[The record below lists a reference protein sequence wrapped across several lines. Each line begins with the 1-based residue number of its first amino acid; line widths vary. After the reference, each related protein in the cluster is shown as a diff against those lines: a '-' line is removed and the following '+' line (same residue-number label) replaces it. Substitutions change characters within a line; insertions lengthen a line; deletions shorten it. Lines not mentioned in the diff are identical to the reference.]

1 MAGRVT
7 VQLVLISALVAC
19 HNDHPTTPAL
29 PAASAVIFTL
39 PSTHLVVGDSVPAT
53 ATVLDGNGVVI
64 DSAPVV
70 WRSLNPGVATVSSYG
85 EVYGKGTG
93 IGRIV
98 AKSGAVADTVVVT
111 VDVPATIAI
120 DSITPH
126 QLIAG
131 QPATLYGHQ
140 FSNIPTATVIL
151 VGVDSLAPTTA
162 DSTHL
167 VFVLPDTSCSPA
179 GTRTITVKSR
189 GSTAQLLERFAPG
202 TPAISLAVGGV
213 QAINASTTGCLQF
226 AATASAAT
234 YIVIVADVT
243 SSLDAGFGFEL
254 TQVVGDSAPLG
265 FHGYSRVRAAL
276 RANAHRAIS
285 PRAALARTPGTLS
298 RSRVTESGNHGS
310 GNHGSGNHGSG
321 NHGSSNHET
330 GVPDSEHHAV
340 ASEASAVH
348 KAAVGDAVTYNV
360 PLHGCDSAVATHGH
374 VMAIG
379 AHAIVAQDDAASS
392 TGVDF
397 AGIAADVD
405 AGIYPTDS
413 SHFGTPSDID
423 ANGHVILYYTPQ
435 VAALTSGDAAIVG
448 GFFFRGDLFPTST
461 CGASNQAEILYLS
474 PPSSSR
480 GTIAHVLEHL
490 INASNHIRTN
500 ATAFEDPWLD
510 EALAHAAEDFVG
522 RAVDGYS
529 DTQLLA
535 YTDISNGPNAN
546 AYASYFQGNAQRY
559 ASWLGGPQQFGGADT
574 TADTS
579 AAARGAAWTL
589 LRYTFDQY
597 ANGSPATLSRAL
609 AAGPNTGIYN
619 LVSATGTSLDSLIEG
634 WLVATYATGFA
645 VPGVAPRYTFTSYN
659 WQAIE
664 SQVNGSFALST
675 TPFAAGATGIADSVQ
690 ANSGFYLTMANL
702 APTVAFSTRLL
713 SSAGTV
719 VTLPG
724 ARLYILR
731 IQ

>member
-1 MAGRVT
+1 LAGRVT

-39 PSTHLVVGDSVPAT
+39 PTTHLVVGDSVPAT
-53 ATVLDGNGVVI
+53 ATVLDANGVVI

-70 WRSLNPGVATVSSYG
+70 WRSLNPSVATVSSYG

-98 AKSGAVADTVVVT
+98 ARSGAVADTVVVT
-111 VDVPATIAI
+111 VDVAATITI
-120 DSITPH
+120 DSIAPH

-140 FSNIPTATVIL
+140 FSSIPTATVIL
-151 VGVDSLAPTTA
+151 IGVDSLAPTTA

-189 GSTAQLLERFAPG
+189 GSAAQLLERFAPG
-202 TPAISLAVGGV
+202 APAISLAVGGV

-226 AATASAAT
+226 AANASAAT
-234 YIVIVADVT
+234 YIVIVGDVT
-243 SSLDAGFGFEL
+243 SSLDAGFGFQL

-265 FHGYSRVRAAL
+265 FHGYSRVRG
-276 RANAHRAIS
+276 RARIAT
-285 PRAALARTPGTLS
+285 PRAAVVRHPPAVVRRSPG
-298 RSRVTESGNHGS
+298 
-310 GNHGSGNHGSG
+310 
-321 NHGSSNHET
+321 
-330 GVPDSEHHAV
+330 V
-340 ASEASAVH
+340 AQAASPVQRAT
-348 KAAVGDAVTYNV
+348 VGDAVTYNV
-360 PLHGCDSAVATHGH
+360 PLHGCDSAVVTHGH
-374 VMAIG
+374 VMAVG
-379 AHAIVAQDDAASS
+379 THAILVQDDSASNS
-392 TGVDF
+392 GIDF
-397 AGIAADVD
+397 AAISADVD
-405 AGIYPTDS
+405 ASIYPTDS

-423 ANGHVILYYTPQ
+423 GNGHVILYYTPQ
-435 VAALTSGDAAIVG
+435 AAALTSGDASIVG

-461 CGASNQAEILYLS
+461 CAASNQAEILYLS

-480 GTIAHVLEHL
+480 GTIAHTLEHL

-500 ATAFEDPWLD
+500 ATAFEEPWLD

-529 DTQLLA
+529 DTQLLSFA
-535 YTDISNGPNAN
+535 DISSGPNAN
-546 AYASYFQGNAQRY
+546 AYTSYFQGNAERY
-559 ASWLGGPQQFGGADT
+559 ASWLAVPQQFGGADT

-579 AAARGAAWTL
+579 SAARGAAWTL
-589 LRYTFDQY
+589 LRYTLDQY

-619 LVSATGTSLDSLIEG
+619 LVSATGTSLDSLVEG

-645 VPGVAPRYTFTSYN
+645 VAGVAPRYTFTSYN
-659 WQAIE
+659 WQDIE
-664 SQVNGSFALST
+664 TQLTQAFGLST

-702 APTVAFSTRLL
+702 PPTVAFSTRLL

>member
-1 MAGRVT
+1 LAGRVT

-53 ATVLDGNGVVI
+53 ATVFDVNGVVI

-111 VDVPATIAI
+111 VDVAATITI
-120 DSITPH
+120 DSIAPH

-140 FSNIPTATVIL
+140 FSSMPTATVIL
-151 VGVDSLAPTTA
+151 IGVDSLAPTTA

-234 YIVIVADVT
+234 YIVIVGDVT

-254 TQVVGDSAPLG
+254 TQAVGDSAPLG

-298 RSRVTESGNHGS
+298 RRRVTESGNHGS
-310 GNHGSGNHGSG
+310 GS
-321 NHGSSNHET
+321 HET
-330 GVPDSEHHAV
+330 GVPDSEHRAV
-340 ASEASAVH
+340 ASEASEASAVH

-423 ANGHVILYYTPQ
+423 GNGHVILYYTPQ

-474 PPSSSR
+474 PPSASR

-546 AYASYFQGNAQRY
+546 AYASYFQGNALRY
-559 ASWLGGPQQFGGADT
+559 ASWIAAPQQFGGADT

-609 AAGPNTGIYN
+609 AAGPNTGLYN
-619 LVSATGTSLDSLIEG
+619 LVTATATSLDSLIEG

-659 WQAIE
+659 WQDIE
-664 SQVNGSFALST
+664 TQLTQGFGLAT

-690 ANSGFYLTMANL
+690 ANTGFYLTMANQ

-724 ARLYILR
+724 VRLYILR

>member
-39 PSTHLVVGDSVPAT
+39 PTTHLVVGDSVPAT
-53 ATVLDGNGVVI
+53 ATVLDANGVVI

-70 WRSLNPGVATVSSYG
+70 WRSLNPSVATVSSYG

-98 AKSGAVADTVVVT
+98 ARSGAVADTVVVT
-111 VDVPATIAI
+111 VDVAATITI
-120 DSITPH
+120 DSIAPH

-140 FSNIPTATVIL
+140 FSSIPTATVIL
-151 VGVDSLAPTTA
+151 IGVDSLAPTTA

-189 GSTAQLLERFAPG
+189 GSAAQLLERFAPG
-202 TPAISLAVGGV
+202 APAISLAVGGV

-226 AATASAAT
+226 AANASAAT
-234 YIVIVADVT
+234 YIVIVGDVT
-243 SSLDAGFGFEL
+243 SSLDAGFGFQL

-276 RANAHRAIS
+276 RANASRAIS
-285 PRAALARTPGTLS
+285 PRAALAHTPRVAVGRTPGNLS
-298 RSRVTESGNHGS
+298 RSRV
-310 GNHGSGNHGSG
+310 
-321 NHGSSNHET
+321 
-330 GVPDSEHHAV
+330 PDSEHRTV

-360 PLHGCDSAVATHGH
+360 PLHGCDSAVVTHGH
-374 VMAIG
+374 VMAVG
-379 AHAIVAQDDAASS
+379 THAILVQDDSASNS
-392 TGVDF
+392 GIDF
-397 AGIAADVD
+397 AAISADVD
-405 AGIYPTDS
+405 ASIYPTDS

-423 ANGHVILYYTPQ
+423 GNGHVILYYTPQ
-435 VAALTSGDAAIVG
+435 VAALTSGDASIVG
-448 GFFFRGDLFPTST
+448 GFFFRGDLFPTSA
-461 CGASNQAEILYLS
+461 CAASNQAEILYLS

-480 GTIAHVLEHL
+480 GTIAHTLEHL

-500 ATAFEDPWLD
+500 TTAFEEPWLD

-529 DTQLLA
+529 DTQLLSFA
-535 YTDISNGPNAN
+535 DISSGPNAN
-546 AYASYFQGNAQRY
+546 AYTSYFQGNAERY
-559 ASWLGGPQQFGGADT
+559 ASWLAVPQQFGGADT

-579 AAARGAAWTL
+579 SAARGAAWTL
-589 LRYTFDQY
+589 LRYTLDQY

-619 LVSATGTSLDSLIEG
+619 LVSATGTSLDSLVEG

-645 VPGVAPRYTFTSYN
+645 VAGVAPRYTFTSYN
-659 WQAIE
+659 WQDIE
-664 SQVNGSFALST
+664 TQLTQAFGLST

-702 APTVAFSTRLL
+702 PPTVAFSTRLL

>member
-39 PSTHLVVGDSVPAT
+39 PTTHLVVGDSLPAI
-53 ATVLDGNGVVI
+53 ATVVDVNGVVI

-70 WRSLNPGVATVSSYG
+70 WSSLHPSVATVSSYG
-85 EVYGKGTG
+85 EVYGKGAG

-98 AKSGAVADTVVVT
+98 ARSGAVADTVVVT
-111 VDVPATIAI
+111 VDVAATITI
-120 DSITPH
+120 DSIAPH

-140 FSNIPTATVIL
+140 FSSIPTATVIL
-151 VGVDSLAPTTA
+151 IGLDSLAPTTA

-189 GSTAQLLERFAPG
+189 GSAAQLLERFAPG
-202 TPAISLAVGGV
+202 TPAISLPVGGV

-226 AATASAAT
+226 AANASAAT
-234 YIVIVADVT
+234 YIVIVGDVT
-243 SSLDAGFGFEL
+243 SSLDAGFGFQL

-265 FHGYSRVRAAL
+265 FHGYSRVRT
-276 RANAHRAIS
+276 IS
-285 PRAALARTPGTLS
+285 PRAALARTPGRLA
-298 RSRVTESGNHGS
+298 RSRAAVSGNRESG
-310 GNHGSGNHGSG
+310 
-321 NHGSSNHET
+321 
-330 GVPDSEHHAV
+330 VRD
-340 ASEASAVH
+340 ASAVQ
-348 KAAVGDAVTYNV
+348 KATVGDAVTYNV
-360 PLHGCDSAVATHGH
+360 PLHGCDSAVVTHGR
-374 VMAIG
+374 VMAVG
-379 AHAIVAQDDAASS
+379 THAIIAQDDSVS
-392 TGVDF
+392 NSGVDF
-397 AGIAADVD
+397 TGIAADVD
-405 AGIYPTDS
+405 ASIYPTDS

-423 ANGHVILYYTPQ
+423 GNGHVILYYTPQ

-461 CGASNQAEILYLS
+461 CAASNQAEIVYLS
-474 PPSSSR
+474 PPNATR
-480 GTIAHVLEHL
+480 GTIAHLLEHV

-522 RAVDGYS
+522 RAADGYS
-529 DTQLLA
+529 DTQLLSF
-535 YTDISNGPNAN
+535 TDISSGPNAN
-546 AYASYFQGNAQRY
+546 AYASYFQGNAERY
-559 ASWLGGPQQFGGADT
+559 ATWLGAPQQFGGADT

-579 AAARGAAWTL
+579 SAARGAAWTL
-589 LRYTFDQY
+589 LRYTLDQY
-597 ANGSPATLSRAL
+597 AHGSPATLSRAL

-634 WLVATYATGFA
+634 WLVATYATGFGVA
-645 VPGVAPRYTFTSYN
+645 GVAPRYTFTSYN
-659 WQAIE
+659 WQDIE
-664 SQVNGSFALST
+664 TQLTQGFGLST

>member
-1 MAGRVT
+1 
-7 VQLVLISALVAC
+7 
-19 HNDHPTTPAL
+19 L

-39 PSTHLVVGDSVPAT
+39 PTTHLVVGDSVPAT
-53 ATVLDGNGVVI
+53 ATVLDANGVVI

-70 WRSLNPGVATVSSYG
+70 WRSLNPSVATVSSYG

-98 AKSGAVADTVVVT
+98 ARSGAVADTVVVT
-111 VDVPATIAI
+111 VDVAATITI
-120 DSITPH
+120 DSIAPH

-131 QPATLYGHQ
+131 QQATLYGHQ
-140 FSNIPTATVIL
+140 FSSIPTATVIL
-151 VGVDSLAPTTA
+151 IGVDSLAPTSA

-189 GSTAQLLERFAPG
+189 GSAAQLLKRFAPG
-202 TPAISLAVGGV
+202 APAISLAVGGV

-226 AATASAAT
+226 AANASAAT
-234 YIVIVADVT
+234 YIVIVGDVT
-243 SSLDAGFGFEL
+243 SSLDAGFGFQL

-265 FHGYSRVRAAL
+265 FHGYSRVRG
-276 RANAHRAIS
+276 RARIAT
-285 PRAALARTPGTLS
+285 PRAAVVRRPPAVVRRSPG
-298 RSRVTESGNHGS
+298 
-310 GNHGSGNHGSG
+310 
-321 NHGSSNHET
+321 
-330 GVPDSEHHAV
+330 V
-340 ASEASAVH
+340 AQAASAVQR
-348 KAAVGDAVTYNV
+348 ATVGDAVTYNV
-360 PLHGCDSAVATHGH
+360 PLHGCDSAVVTHGH
-374 VMAIG
+374 VMAVG
-379 AHAIVAQDDAASS
+379 THAILVQDDSASNS
-392 TGVDF
+392 GIDF
-397 AGIAADVD
+397 AAISADVD
-405 AGIYPTDS
+405 ASIYPTDS

-423 ANGHVILYYTPQ
+423 GNGHVILYYTPQ
-435 VAALTSGDAAIVG
+435 AAALTSGDASIVG
-448 GFFFRGDLFPTST
+448 GFFFRGDLFPTSI
-461 CGASNQAEILYLS
+461 CAASNQAEILYLS

-480 GTIAHVLEHL
+480 GTIAHTLEHL

-500 ATAFEDPWLD
+500 ATAFEEPWLD

-529 DTQLLA
+529 DTQLLSFA
-535 YTDISNGPNAN
+535 DISSGPNAN
-546 AYASYFQGNAQRY
+546 AYTSYFQGNAERY
-559 ASWLGGPQQFGGADT
+559 ASWLAVPQQFGGADT

-579 AAARGAAWTL
+579 SAARGAAWTL
-589 LRYTFDQY
+589 LRYTLDQY

-619 LVSATGTSLDSLIEG
+619 LVSATGTSLDSLVEG

-645 VPGVAPRYTFTSYN
+645 VAGVAPRYTFTSYN
-659 WQAIE
+659 WQDIE
-664 SQVNGSFALST
+664 TQLTQAFGLST

-702 APTVAFSTRLL
+702 PPTVAFSTRLL

>member
-1 MAGRVT
+1 LAGRVT

-39 PSTHLVVGDSVPAT
+39 PTTHLVVGDSLPAI
-53 ATVLDGNGVVI
+53 ATVVDANGVVI

-70 WRSLNPGVATVSSYG
+70 WSSLNPSVATVSSYG
-85 EVYGKGTG
+85 EVYGKGAG

-98 AKSGAVADTVVVT
+98 ARSGAVADTVVVT
-111 VDVPATIAI
+111 VDVAATITI

-140 FSNIPTATVIL
+140 FSSIPTATVIL
-151 VGVDSLAPTTA
+151 IGLDSLAPTTA

-189 GSTAQLLERFAPG
+189 GSAAQLLERFAPG
-202 TPAISLAVGGV
+202 APAISLPVGGV

-226 AATASAAT
+226 AANASAAT
-234 YIVIVADVT
+234 YIVIVGDIT
-243 SSLDAGFGFEL
+243 SSLDAGFGFQL

-265 FHGYSRVRAAL
+265 FHGYSRVRG
-276 RANAHRAIS
+276 RARIAT
-285 PRAALARTPGTLS
+285 PRAAVVRRSPAVVRRSPGVGQAAQ
-298 RSRVTESGNHGS
+298 RERQ
-310 GNHGSGNHGSG
+310 
-321 NHGSSNHET
+321 
-330 GVPDSEHHAV
+330 AV

-360 PLHGCDSAVATHGH
+360 PLHGCDSAVVTHGH
-374 VMAIG
+374 VMAVG
-379 AHAIVAQDDAASS
+379 AHAILAQDDAVSNS
-392 TGVDF
+392 GVDF
-397 AGIAADVD
+397 TGIAADVD
-405 AGIYPTDS
+405 ASIYPTDS

-423 ANGHVILYYTPQ
+423 GNGHVILYYTPQ
-435 VAALTSGDAAIVG
+435 VASLTSGDAAIVG

-461 CGASNQAEILYLS
+461 CAASNKAEILYLS

-480 GTIAHVLEHL
+480 GTIAHLLEHV

-529 DTQLLA
+529 DTQLLSF
-535 YTDISNGPNAN
+535 TDISSGPNAN

-559 ASWLGGPQQFGGADT
+559 ASWLGAPQQFGGADT

-579 AAARGAAWTL
+579 SAARGAAWTL
-589 LRYTFDQY
+589 LRYTLDQY
-597 ANGSPATLSRAL
+597 AHGSPATLSHAL

-634 WLVATYATGFA
+634 WLVANYATGFGVA
-645 VPGVAPRYTFTSYN
+645 GVAPRYTFTSYN
-659 WQAIE
+659 WQDIE
-664 SQVNGSFALST
+664 TQLTQGFGLST

>member
-1 MAGRVT
+1 MAV
-7 VQLVLISALVAC
+7 
-19 HNDHPTTPAL
+19 
-29 PAASAVIFTL
+29 ASAVIFTL

-53 ATVLDGNGVVI
+53 ATVLDANGVVI

-70 WRSLNPGVATVSSYG
+70 WSNPNPSVATVSSYG
-85 EVYGKGTG
+85 EVYGKGAG

-98 AKSGAVADTVVVT
+98 AKSGTVADTVVVT
-111 VDVPATIAI
+111 VDVAATITI

-131 QPATLYGHQ
+131 QTATLYGHQ
-140 FSNIPTATVIL
+140 FSSIPTATVIL
-151 VGVDSLAPTTA
+151 IGVDSLAPTAA

-189 GSTAQLLERFAPG
+189 GSAAQLLERFAPG
-202 TPAISLAVGGV
+202 TPAIALPVGGV

-226 AATASAAT
+226 AANASAAT
-234 YIVIVADVT
+234 YIVIVGDVT

-265 FHGYSRVRAAL
+265 FHGYSRVRPAL

-285 PRAALARTPGTLS
+285 PRAALVRPMVHNAKPS
-298 RSRVTESGNHGS
+298 RS
-310 GNHGSGNHGSG
+310 
-321 NHGSSNHET
+321 
-330 GVPDSEHHAV
+330 VPGAV

-348 KAAVGDAVTYNV
+348 KATVGDAVTYNV
-360 PLHGCDSAVATHGH
+360 PLHGCDSAVVTHGH
-374 VMAIG
+374 VMAVG
-379 AHAIVAQDDAASS
+379 THAIIAQDDSS
-392 TGVDF
+392 SNSGVDF
-397 AGIAADVD
+397 AGISADVD
-405 AGIYPTDS
+405 ASIYPTDS
-413 SHFGTPSDID
+413 SHFGIPSDID
-423 ANGHVILYYTPQ
+423 GNGHVILYYTPQ

-474 PPSSSR
+474 PPTSTR

-500 ATAFEDPWLD
+500 ATAFEDTWLD

-529 DTQLLA
+529 DTQLLTFA
-535 YTDISNGPNAN
+535 DISNGPNAN
-546 AYASYFQGNAQRY
+546 AYASYFQGNAGRY
-559 ASWLGGPQQFGGADT
+559 ASWIAAPQLFGAADT

-609 AAGPNTGIYN
+609 AAGPNAGIYN

-645 VPGVAPRYTFTSYN
+645 VAGVAPRYTFTSYN
-659 WQAIE
+659 WQDIE
-664 SQVNGSFALST
+664 TQVTQAFGLST

>member
-29 PAASAVIFTL
+29 PAASSVTFTL
-39 PSTHLVVGDSVPAT
+39 PSTHLVVGDSVLAT
-53 ATVLDGNGVVI
+53 ATVLDVNGVVI

-70 WRSLNPGVATVSSYG
+70 WSSLNTSVATVSSYG

-93 IGRIV
+93 SGRIV
-98 AKSGAVADTVVVT
+98 AKSGAAADTVVIT
-111 VDVPATIAI
+111 VDVPATITL

-131 QPATLYGHQ
+131 QTATLYGHQ
-140 FSNIPTATVIL
+140 FSSIPTATVIL
-151 VGVDSLAPTTA
+151 IGVDSLAPMSA

-189 GSTAQLLERFAPG
+189 GSAAQLLERFAPG
-202 TPAISLAVGGV
+202 APPVSLAVGGV

-226 AATASAAT
+226 AANASAAT
-234 YIVIVADVT
+234 YILIVGDVT
-243 SSLDAGFGFEL
+243 SSLDAGFGFQL

-276 RANAHRAIS
+276 RANASRAS
-285 PRAALARTPGTLS
+285 NPRLALL
-298 RSRVTESGNHGS
+298 HGS
-310 GNHGSGNHGSG
+310 PTPVVRPSTPNAQHRGATSVRDR
-321 NHGSSNHET
+321 ET
-330 GVPDSEHHAV
+330 GVGDSEHHTV

-374 VMAIG
+374 VMAVG
-379 AHAIVAQDDAASS
+379 AHSIIAQDDSASS
-392 TGVDF
+392 TGLDF
-397 AGIAADVD
+397 AAIAADVD
-405 AGIYPTDS
+405 ASIYPTDTL
-413 SHFGTPSDID
+413 HFGTPSDID
-423 ANGHVILYYTPQ
+423 GNGHVILYYTPR

-448 GFFFRGDLFPTST
+448 GFFFRGDLFATSA

-474 PPSSSR
+474 PPNSSR
-480 GTIAHVLEHL
+480 GTIAHLLEHV

-535 YTDISNGPNAN
+535 FTDISNGPNAD
-546 AYASYFQGNAQRY
+546 AYASYFQGNASRY
-559 ASWLGGPQQFGGADT
+559 GSWLLAPQLIGGADT

-579 AAARGAAWTL
+579 VAARGAAWTL
-589 LRYTFDQY
+589 LRYTFDQH
-597 ANGSPATLSRAL
+597 ASSSPATLSRAL

-634 WLVATYATGFA
+634 WLVASYATGFA
-645 VPGVAPRYTFTSYN
+645 VAGVAPRYTFTSYN
-659 WQAIE
+659 WQDIE
-664 SQVNGSFALST
+664 THLNGTFGLAT
-675 TPFAAGATGIADSVQ
+675 TPFAAGATGVADSVQ

-713 SSAGTV
+713 SSAGAA